1 MNGREFNLGLL
12 TKYEYGSRNLKPKP
26 GTRPAACFK
35 VRSPHKWEWLY
46 REEDLETANPNL
58 PAIYPSHALVPP
70 HLKTQNQLKQIGLK
84 PKDNAKPHA
93 CLWWATDWLFFY
105 HQDECVAREAEYVCK
120 SNLRTYYFLSKTWI
134 SRLGAPDLEIENP
147 HGRKFAPM
155 QLYNKQRIFE
165 FLAERA
171 EEYAQWL
178 ERRQKY
184 VAIFAVNRERIA
196 AGQKTYLEFR
206 ETGRQERRVE
216 QELHSSTGLEDRSAL
231 RTQSIN
237 CLRCASAYVGDCG
250 FLCAIHEQRVIEHSM
265 SRFYSQDFIER
276 VALRSSN
283 NYGFAALQTA

>member
-155 QLYNKQRIFE
+155 QLYNTPSGWSDGRNTLLSLLSIANELQPDKKRIWSFG
-165 FLAERA
+165 
-171 EEYAQWL
+171 
-178 ERRQKY
+178 K
-184 VAIFAVNRERIA
+184 
-196 AGQKTYLEFR
+196 
-206 ETGRQERRVE
+206 
-216 QELHSSTGLEDRSAL
+216 
-231 RTQSIN
+231 
-237 CLRCASAYVGDCG
+237 
-250 FLCAIHEQRVIEHSM
+250 
-265 SRFYSQDFIER
+265 R
-276 VALRSSN
+276 VARKGESSKSCTL
-283 NYGFAALQTA
+283 ALD